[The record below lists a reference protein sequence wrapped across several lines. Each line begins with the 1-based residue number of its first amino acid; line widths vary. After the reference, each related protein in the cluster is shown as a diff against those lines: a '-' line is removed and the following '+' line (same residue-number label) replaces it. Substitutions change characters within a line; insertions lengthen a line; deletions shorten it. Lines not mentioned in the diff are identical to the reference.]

1 MREMTLRE
9 AFTSRLRRQREWNGI
24 SLDEISATTRIKR
37 QLLEALERNDL
48 SDWPRGLYARACI
61 RAYAIAIGFDPNE
74 TVDEFCRLYPQGD
87 RRAQPTIEE
96 IAAIVASPSEY
107 KPDLPDRPEGERRQA
122 ANGSAVAQPP
132 SWLDHAFRFVR
143 ARFTS
148 RSSVPDSAR

>member
-1 MREMTLRE
+1 MTLRE
-9 AFTSRLRRQREWNGI
+9 AFTSRLRRHREWNGI

-37 QLLEALERNDL
+37 QLLEDLERNDL

-61 RAYAIAIGFDPNE
+61 RAYALSIGFDPNE

-96 IAAIVASPSEY
+96 IAAIVSSPSEY
-107 KPDLPDRPEGERRQA
+107 KPDLPDTPEGERRQPA
-122 ANGSAVAQPP
+122 SGSPAPQAPT
-132 SWLDHAFRFVR
+132 WLDHALRFVR
-143 ARFTS
+143 TRLTS